1 MQRIVYKTDSGVSIV
16 IPSPEALEA
25 MTIEEIAAKDVPAGM
40 EYTIVSADDLPADW
54 TFRDAWRQNGS
65 SVYVDLPAAKAI
77 AHTHRRTK
85 RSQEFEP
92 HDRIIAAQIPGESA
106 SAAEAARSQIRQR
119 YAVLQDQIDAAGD
132 IKSLKAVY
140 DRIES
145 AG

>member
-85 RSQEFEP
+85 RSEEFAP

-106 SAAEAARSQIRQR
+106 SAAQAARSQIRQK
-119 YAVLQDQIDAAGD
+119 YAVLQEQIDLAGSAED
-132 IKSLKAVY
+132 LKTVY
-140 DRIES
+140 DRMM
-145 AG
+145 A